1 MKSAKS
7 LYVAL
12 LAGTVWYHRPG
23 TRWYGKT
30 RKRKYVTRALP
41 LRWATA
47 RQERI
52 RREFQHGRSP
62 AVLVRDISS
71 ALFERSFFT
80 QDDFSLAHELV
91 VQPLAV
97 LISICL
103 SLESLSY

>member
-52 RREFQHGRSP
+52 RRAFQHGRSA

-71 ALFERSFFT
+71 ALLERSFFT
-80 QDDFSLAHELV
+80 QDDFPIAHVLV
-91 VQPLAV
+91 VRPYVVPLR
-97 LISICL
+97 ICL
-103 SLESLSY
+103 AAWA